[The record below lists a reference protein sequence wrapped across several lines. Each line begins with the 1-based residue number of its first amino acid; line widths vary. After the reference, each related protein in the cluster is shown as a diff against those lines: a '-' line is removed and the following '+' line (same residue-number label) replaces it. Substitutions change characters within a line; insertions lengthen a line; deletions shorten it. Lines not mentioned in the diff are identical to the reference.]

1 MEARE
6 KENVLNPL
14 TLRSTVG
21 EELAD
26 IFEARKIENYES
38 LIGIKD
44 LRKKDYL
51 SDRSLKKVA
60 KILNDGN
67 VSEYLSRF
75 QEEYLE
81 EKPKYA
87 ESFKKSKELFSK
99 LKDAKCLLRDQ
110 FTGGYDV
117 LEDIFDFFDID
128 TEEELIEQSDR
139 QVALFRT
146 QNNVE
151 VDKFNLHAWLRR
163 GELDFLG
170 MSLPDYNE
178 EGLMNWIESREW
190 HKHIEDV
197 SYFKQIPSILSKFGV
212 GIVYVQFLPK
222 TVYGAIRWID
232 NKPLIQISD
241 RNNDLASCWF
251 TLFHEFGH
259 AIQHRNVDIYE
270 GEINDLKKENKCKKD
285 QSEREAN
292 KFANHYLFNGD
303 NLRKAIFQRK
313 GKQEMHA
320 ISLAKEFSV
329 HPIFVSYWLLKAQYQ
344 PRIQDR
350 ISVDFSC

>member
-1 MEARE
+1 MEART
-6 KENVLNPL
+6 KENVLNPI
-14 TLRSTVG
+14 TMMRTVG

-38 LIGIKD
+38 LIDIKD
-44 LRKKDYL
+44 LRKKDRL

-60 KILNDGN
+60 KILNDEN
-67 VSEYLSRF
+67 ISEYLSRF
-75 QEEYLE
+75 QDEYLE

-87 ESFKKSKELFSK
+87 KSFKKAKELFGK
-99 LKDAKCLLRDQ
+99 LKNAKCLLRDQ

-117 LEDIFDFFDID
+117 LDDIFDFFDIN
-128 TEEELIEQSDR
+128 TEEELIEQLDR
-139 QVALFRT
+139 HEALFRE
-146 QNNVE
+146 QNKVQ

-163 GELDFLG
+163 GELDFRD
-170 MSLPDYNE
+170 MELPAYNE

-259 AIQHRNVDIYE
+259 AIKHKNVDIYE
-270 GEINDLKKENKCKKD
+270 GEINETKY
-285 QSEREAN
+285 ERNEREKEAN
-292 KFANHYLFNGD
+292 KFANSYLFNGD
-303 NLRKAIFQRK
+303 NLRKVVFQRK
-313 GKQEMHA
+313 ANRQEMYVKRL
-320 ISLAKEFSV
+320 SEEFNV
-329 HPIFVSYWLLKAQYQ
+329 HPIFVSYWLLKAQYKPKNQ
-344 PRIQDR
+344 HRETINFR
-350 ISVDFSC
+350 C